1 MSATTEALKL
11 EIEAIK
17 QRLAE
22 GKDSPEKVLELKF
35 NLRSCQELLEKTTK
49 VLKEGKQVLKD

>member
-11 EIEAIK
+11 EIETIK

-22 GKDSPEKVLELKF
+22 GKDSPEEVKELKF
-35 NLRSCQELLEKTTK
+35 NLRACEDLLEKTTK
-49 VLKEGKQVLKD
+49 VLKEGKQVLKG